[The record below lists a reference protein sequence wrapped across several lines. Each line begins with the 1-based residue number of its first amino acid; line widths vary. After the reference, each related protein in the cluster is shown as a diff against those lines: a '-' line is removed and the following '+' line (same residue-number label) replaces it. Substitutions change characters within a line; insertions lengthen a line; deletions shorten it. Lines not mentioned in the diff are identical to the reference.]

1 MRVRPRALT
10 ILTAGLLAL
19 GVLTAGRAHAA
30 GPLTATFA
38 KTSDWGSGYQGQFT
52 VKNDGSSAVSGWTVA
67 FDLPSGSSVG
77 TYWDALLTQS
87 GSHYTFKNRDYN
99 ASVPAGGSVS
109 FGFVVSGSGTP
120 TGCTLN
126 GAACDGGGGGGG
138 SDTQPPS
145 TPTGLT
151 VTGHTSSSV
160 SLSWNASTDDVGVTG
175 YEVYQGS
182 SPATTVSGTS
192 ATVPGLAASTSYS
205 FKVRAKDAAGNASAF
220 SATVN
225 ATTDSGGGTPPPSG
239 DLRAAPYFM
248 PLDNDPQPISG
259 IVSGSGVKSLV
270 LAFVLAPNGGGCTP
284 AWDGDTAH
292 PVSSDT
298 AVKAQVDAVR
308 AAGGDVAVS
317 FGGYNGLELGAACS
331 DAASLAQ
338 AYQQVIDK
346 YALTHVDFDIE
357 GDDLGDAAGETR
369 RFQAIKILKQNAAAA
384 GRALQVS
391 LTMPVTTV
399 GLSDLDKAEIQ
410 RAKDNG
416 ADIDLYA
423 VMAFDYGGPA
433 ASMAADVQKVMEA
446 AHTQL
451 AALRP
456 DLSDANLYAR
466 TGLILMNGHTDQPSE
481 LFTQDTFRT
490 LLGYAQQHHLGRL
503 SFWSL
508 NRDRQCTGTTGWAD
522 GKCSGVT
529 QQPYDFATIIGQFTG

>member
-1 MRVRPRALT
+1 MRARPRALT
-10 ILTAGLLAL
+10 ILAACLLVLSAL
-19 GVLTAGRAHAA
+19 TGRPAQAA

-52 VKNDGSSAVSGWTVA
+52 IKNDGSSAINGWSVA

-87 GSHYTFKNRDYN
+87 GSHYTFTNRDYN
-99 ASVPAGGSVS
+99 ASVAAGASTT

-126 GAACDGGGGGGG
+126 GAACDGGGGG

-160 SLSWNASTDDVGVTG
+160 SLSWTASTDNVGVTG

-182 SPATTVSGTS
+182 SLATTVSGTS
-192 ATVPGLAASTSYS
+192 ATVTGLSASTSYS

-220 SATVN
+220 SASVST
-225 ATTDSGGGTPPPSG
+225 TTDTGGGTTPSG
-239 DLRAAPYFM
+239 GLRAAPYFM
-248 PLDNDPQPISG
+248 PLDNDPQPISA
-259 IVSGSGVKSLV
+259 IVSGSGVNSLV

-284 AWDGDTAH
+284 TWDGDATLT
-292 PVSSDT
+292 VSSDT

-331 DAASLAQ
+331 DASSLAQ

-357 GDDLGDAAGETR
+357 GDDLGDASGETR

-384 GRALQVS
+384 GRKLEVS

-433 ASMAADVQKVMEA
+433 ASMAADVEKVMES
-446 AHTQL
+446 AHAQL
-451 AALRP
+451 ATLRP
-456 DLSDANLYAR
+456 DLGDAAVYAR

-508 NRDRQCTGTTGWAD
+508 NRDRQCTGTTGWVD

-529 QQPYDFATIIGQFTG
+529 QQPYDFAKIIGQFAG